1 MECKHEWYVKK
12 FGEIRSY
19 GAPIVDYSVASDDP
33 PAWVTLKI
41 TVTEWVFLR
50 CAKCGAKK
58 WCKVRTNRKLSVG
71 SRVYEN
77 EII

>member
-12 FGEIRSY
+12 FGKVISR
-19 GAPIVDYSVASDDP
+19 GAPIVSNTVASDDP

-50 CAKCGAKK
+50 CAKCGAKR
-58 WCKVRTNRKLSVG
+58 WAKVRTTRSLSVG
-71 SRVYEN
+71 SRVYDE